1 MYSVVVTSTEIIKEA
16 SDKAKEEEAAR
27 KEAARKAK
35 EEESVE
41 SESATQADASP
52 GVLTYLRCGNSNVA
66 FTDTFNS
73 SADKGFSKFN
83 SYSTLANN
91 TCCRVFA
98 CAV

>member
-41 SESATQADASP
+41 SESATQADM
-52 GVLTYLRCGNSNVA
+52 RRQA
-66 FTDTFNS
+66 F
-73 SADKGFSKFN
+73 
-83 SYSTLANN
+83 
-91 TCCRVFA
+91 
-98 CAV
+98 